1 MEDLIKEEEFIKDS
15 GSSLW
20 NRYKTFN
27 IIAALLPF
35 IGILIEYILYKS
47 NQTSDIELTSYWS
60 VLLFI
65 LLPFAAIFSKKYSLK
80 LSYPKLLHVLT
91 NLAICFYVPFII
103 LKIISYYLGNDSFIQ
118 IIGSLL
124 SEIIINVLL
133 IQFIAFFDSLILHL
147 IIAFINTVTK
157 SKN

>member
-1 MEDLIKEEEFIKDS
+1 MEDLIKEEEFTKDS
-15 GSSLW
+15 GPSLW

-27 IIAALLPF
+27 IIAASLPF
-35 IGILIEYILYKS
+35 VGILIEYVLYEAS
-47 NQTSDIELTSYWS
+47 NVDLTSYWS

-65 LLPFAAIFSKKYSLK
+65 LLPFVAVLSKKYSLK

-91 NLAICFYVPFII
+91 NLAICFYVPFIT
-103 LKIISYYLGNDSFIQ
+103 LKIISYYLGSDSFIGV
-118 IIGSLL
+118 IVALL

>member
-1 MEDLIKEEEFIKDS
+1 MEDLINEKDFIKAPEP
-15 GSSLW
+15 SLW

-27 IIAALLPF
+27 IIAASLPF
-35 IGILIEYILYKS
+35 VGIIIEYVLYEAS
-47 NQTSDIELTSYWS
+47 NVNLSSYWS

-65 LLPFAAIFSKKYSLK
+65 LLPFVAIFSKKYSLK

-103 LKIISYYLGNDSFIQ
+103 LKIISYYLGSDSFIGV
-118 IIGSLL
+118 IVALL

-147 IIAFINTVTK
+147 IIAFINTVNK

>member
-1 MEDLIKEEEFIKDS
+1 MEDLINEKEFTKDS

-35 IGILIEYILYKS
+35 IGIIIEYVLYEAS
-47 NQTSDIELTSYWS
+47 NVDLTSYWS

-65 LLPFAAIFSKKYSLK
+65 LLPFVAIFSKKYSLK
-80 LSYPKLLHVLT
+80 LSYSKLLHVLT

-103 LKIISYYLGNDSFIQ
+103 LKIISYYLGSDSFIGV
-118 IIGSLL
+118 IVALL

>member
-1 MEDLIKEEEFIKDS
+1 MEDLIKEEDFVKAPEP
-15 GSSLW
+15 SLW

-27 IIAALLPF
+27 IIAFSLPF
-35 IGILIEYILYKS
+35 IGILIESVLYKS

-65 LLPFAAIFSKKYSLK
+65 LLPFVTIFSKKYSLK
-80 LSYPKLLHVLT
+80 LSFSKLLHVLT

-118 IIGSLL
+118 VIGSLL
-124 SEIIINVLL
+124 SEIIINILL

-147 IIAFINTVTK
+147 IIAFINTVSK